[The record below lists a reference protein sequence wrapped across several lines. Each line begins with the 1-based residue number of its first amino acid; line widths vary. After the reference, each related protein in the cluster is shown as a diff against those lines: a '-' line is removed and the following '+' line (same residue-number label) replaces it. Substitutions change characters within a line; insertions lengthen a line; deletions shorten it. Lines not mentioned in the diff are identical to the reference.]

1 MRSDDPED
9 SPVALADD
17 SHDVRPRRAVWPAIV
32 AVALSASVFTVMQG
46 LTYPLLAVLLDR
58 GGVSEGLNGLN
69 AAMMPLGMLLA
80 APAASPLVRRLGAYR
95 VAVVSLVTVAG
106 CLLAI
111 GAVRHPL
118 PWLPLRLAIGFFLAC
133 IFVTTDTWINELAPE
148 RLRGRIL
155 GLYSALL
162 SVGFAVG
169 PALLTL
175 VGTRGW
181 APFLLG
187 ACCPIAALLPLML
200 TRGSLP
206 SRGRQEEGMRLR
218 AFLPLAPLLL
228 LCVGAAAFAD
238 QGAMSLLPLYAL
250 REGLSEDGANLALVT
265 MISGSIALMYP
276 IGWLADRIS
285 RPVMLAACALLTAV
299 CAALLPVGVHSP
311 GAFGALVFVWG
322 GAYYAI
328 YTLSLVILGERF
340 YGPALVAGSAAFGA
354 LWGVGGMI
362 GPPVIGTSMRLLG
375 PGGFPLTFT
384 LIFLAVAV
392 TLGAAAA
399 RSRPR
404 PSSDHLC

>member
-1 MRSDDPED
+1 MRPDESTG
-9 SPVALADD
+9 SRVAFADD
-17 SHDVRPRRAVWPAIV
+17 SYDVRSRSAAWPAIV
-32 AVALSASVFTVMQG
+32 AVALSASTFTVMQG

-58 GGVSEGLNGLN
+58 SGVPEGLNGLN

-80 APAASPLVRRLGAYR
+80 APVASSLVWRLGAYR
-95 VAVVSLVTVAG
+95 LAMVSLVTVAG

-111 GAVRHPL
+111 GAFRHPL

-169 PALLTL
+169 PALLTI

-181 APFLLG
+181 APFVLG
-187 ACCPIAALLPLML
+187 ACCPLAALLPLVL
-200 TRGSLP
+200 TRGSLT
-206 SRGRQEEGMRLR
+206 SRTRPEEGMRLR
-218 AFLPLAPLLL
+218 AFLPMAPLLL

-250 REGLSEDGANLALVT
+250 REGLSEDGANLALVI
-265 MISGSIALMYP
+265 MISGSITLMYP
-276 IGWLADRIS
+276 IGWLADRLA
-285 RPVMLAACALLTAV
+285 RPVVLAACALLTAV
-299 CAALLPVGVHSP
+299 CAGLLPAGVHLT
-311 GAFGALVFVWG
+311 GAFWVLVFVWG

-340 YGPALVAGSAAFGA
+340 RGPALVTGSAAFGA

-362 GPPVIGTSMRLLG
+362 GPPVIGGSMRLLG

-384 LIFLAVAV
+384 LVFLAVAV
-392 TLGAAAA
+392 TLGVAAARA
-399 RSRPR
+399 RSRPTGR
-404 PSSDHLC
+404 PRC